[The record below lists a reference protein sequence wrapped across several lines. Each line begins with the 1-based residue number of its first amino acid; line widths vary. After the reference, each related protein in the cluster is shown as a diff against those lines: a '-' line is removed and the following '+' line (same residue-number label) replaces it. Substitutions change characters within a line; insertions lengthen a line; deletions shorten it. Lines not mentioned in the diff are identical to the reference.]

1 MSPLPALPAFVA
13 SLAASSVA
21 EARGG
26 AVVSARPP
34 RLIRRGILFREGQR
48 VALQT
53 THGLRHLLHARAL
66 GSLALRAELRG
77 ALKRLLTLL
86 RPVRGGVGCLGER
99 GGWRMVNDSSN
110 RSIDPRTR
118 HASRGEQNIGGPRET
133 HLARLGRRS
142 HIIRR
147 RQRATHVRGRHV
159 DVLGASGNFKR
170 LPLPS

>member
-1 MSPLPALPAFVA
+1 LSPLPALPAFVA

-34 RLIRRGILFREGQR
+34 RLIRRGILFRRGQR

-77 ALKRLLTLL
+77 ALKRLLPLL
-86 RPVRGGVGCLGER
+86 RPVRGGVGCLGET
-99 GGWRMVNDSSN
+99 GGDAGWSTTVQN
-110 RSIDPRTR
+110 RSIDRRTR
-118 HASRGEQNIGGPRET
+118 HESRGEQNIGGPRET
-133 HLARLGRRS
+133 HLARLRRRS
-142 HIIRR
+142 HVIRR
-147 RQRATHVRGRHV
+147 RRRATHVRGRH
-159 DVLGASGNFKR
+159 DVLGASSNFKR
-170 LPLPS
+170 LSLPS